1 MMISYIKELK
11 LKMILFR
18 KIKTFLKLIIG
29 PLYNIPFINRPLP
42 KDPFG
47 KTIIGTKEKYLK
59 LHSKAILNLNKD
71 VIDFQ
76 QSSGFKVNEK
86 WFNNLA
92 LHTQTC
98 IKKSQLN
105 FNHGRLIY
113 SVLSKYISE
122 INEKENNSLTILE
135 TGTARGFSAICMS
148 KALIDQKKSG
158 RIISLDCISHNQKM
172 FWNSISDLDGPK
184 TRSNLLL
191 KWQEELSNII
201 FIQGWSKEIIK
212 RLGIQRINFAFL
224 DAQHTKNDVLLE
236 FNYVYRRQQSG
247 DLIVFDDVTYG
258 QFDGVCEAVEIIKNN
273 YPYEILYLD
282 SDQKRGYAIATKK

>member
-1 MMISYIKELK
+1 MMISYKGIKIENDLK
-11 LKMILFR
+11 FR

-29 PLYNIPFINRPLP
+29 PLYNIPNINRPLP

-59 LHSKAILNLNKD
+59 LHSKALLNLNKD

-113 SVLSKYISE
+113 SVLSKYIAE
-122 INEKENNSLTILE
+122 IHDKENNPLTILE

-148 KALIDQKKSG
+148 KA
-158 RIISLDCISHNQKM
+158 
-172 FWNSISDLDGPK
+172 
-184 TRSNLLL
+184 
-191 KWQEELSNII
+191 
-201 FIQGWSKEIIK
+201 
-212 RLGIQRINFAFL
+212 
-224 DAQHTKNDVLLE
+224 
-236 FNYVYRRQQSG
+236 
-247 DLIVFDDVTYG
+247 
-258 QFDGVCEAVEIIKNN
+258 
-273 YPYEILYLD
+273 
-282 SDQKRGYAIATKK
+282 

>member
-1 MMISYIKELK
+1 
-11 LKMILFR
+11 MILFR
-18 KIKTFLKLIIG
+18 KIKTFLKLIIV
-29 PLYNIPFINRPLP
+29 PIYNIPIINRPLP
-42 KDPFG
+42 KNPFG
-47 KTIIGTKEKYLK
+47 KKIIGTKEIYLK

-76 QSSGFKVNEK
+76 ESSGFKVNEK
-86 WFNNLA
+86 WFNDLA

-122 INEKENNSLTILE
+122 INVMENNSLTILE

-158 RIISLDCISHNQKM
+158 RIISLDCISHNEKM

-184 TRSNLLL
+184 TRSNLLS
-191 KWQEELSNII
+191 KWPEELCNII
-201 FIQGWSKEIIK
+201 FIQGWSKKIIK

-224 DAQHTKNDVLLE
+224 DAQHTKNEVLLE

-247 DLIVFDDVTYG
+247 DLIIFDDVTYG

-273 YPYEILYLD
+273 YPYEILYLG
-282 SDQKRGYAIATKK
+282 SDKKRGYAIATKK